1 MSGKRQ
7 NIQYSLALE
16 PVNQGET
23 PDSGHQGAEPS
34 VAEPAPESSAV
45 TEQLMEEV
53 CNRENLVRAW
63 KRVRQNKGGP
73 ETDGAGLGMR
83 RRVTSSAT
91 PASPLTRSPFPQAR

>member
-23 PDSGHQGAEPS
+23 PVSGHQGAEPF

-45 TEQLMEEV
+45 TEQELWSEF
-53 CNRENLVRAW
+53 
-63 KRVRQNKGGP
+63 G
-73 ETDGAGLGMR
+73 DGMTG
-83 RRVTSSAT
+83 
-91 PASPLTRSPFPQAR
+91 